1 MVDLIHFFFFFF
13 WILIV
18 NLMFI
23 KVIYLSP
30 VTVDIVLSKA
40 WFATPVVFR
49 LLFVAKA
56 LTIQQ
61 GMPGSYSSQ
70 LELKLLLPM
79 IVQVQFC

>member
-1 MVDLIHFFFFFF
+1 
-13 WILIV
+13 
-18 NLMFI
+18 MFV
-23 KVIYLSP
+23 KVIYFSP
-30 VTVDIVLSKA
+30 ATVDIFFSKA
-40 WFATPVVFR
+40 WFATPVVSR

-70 LELKLLLPM
+70 LELKRLLPM